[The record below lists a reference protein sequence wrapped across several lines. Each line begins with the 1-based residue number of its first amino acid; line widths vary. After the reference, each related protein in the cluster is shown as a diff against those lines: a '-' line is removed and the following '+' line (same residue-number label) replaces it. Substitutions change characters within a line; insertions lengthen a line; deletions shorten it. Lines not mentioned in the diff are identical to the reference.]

1 MLEVHLCRCS
11 VCPKDT
17 VSLLSSIA
25 SGSYINSASSPP
37 VIAEPQE
44 EGVKHIGSIR
54 ENMVWVAINKR
65 RRKDGMDDCA
75 LLITQQTGN
84 TRKDLA

>member
-1 MLEVHLCRCS
+1 M
-11 VCPKDT
+11 CPKDT

-25 SGSYINSASSPP
+25 SASYINSASSPP
-37 VIAEPQE
+37 VISEPQE
-44 EGVKHIGSIR
+44 EGAQHIDSIR

-65 RRKDGMDDCA
+65 RRKGGMDDYA

-84 TRKDLA
+84 TRKDLS